1 MTCPFIID
9 IDELKMQISNTVRVT
24 QYISFLALPSLITS
38 VAQTMEMDALTRLEA
53 KIWNQGV
60 SGVIYSFQNLSMLD
74 MDFLDLSFLRFV
86 QLLHSAVSHT
96 CQIWHYFFFLFFQLN
111 YLHLLLFLLSFR
123 NSSYTIILQY
133 LCYSNI
139 DPWDSVIFSL
149 FFAFVIYPIL
159 FSS

>member
-9 IDELKMQISNTVRVT
+9 IDELKIQISITVRVT

-96 CQIWHYFFFLFFQLN
+96 CQIWHYFFFSFFSAKLFTLASFSPLLQELQLYN
-111 YLHLLLFLLSFR
+111 YSSISLL
-123 NSSYTIILQY
+123 Q
-133 LCYSNI
+133 
-139 DPWDSVIFSL
+139 
-149 FFAFVIYPIL
+149 
-159 FSS
+159 

>member
-9 IDELKMQISNTVRVT
+9 IDELKMQISITVRVT

-60 SGVIYSFQNLSMLD
+60 SGIIYSFQNLSMLD

-96 CQIWHYFFFLFFQLN
+96 CQIWHYFFSFFSAKLFTLASFSPLLQELQLYN
-111 YLHLLLFLLSFR
+111 YSSISLL
-123 NSSYTIILQY
+123 Q
-133 LCYSNI
+133 
-139 DPWDSVIFSL
+139 
-149 FFAFVIYPIL
+149 
-159 FSS
+159 